1 MASILAVFAVAAT
14 AHAALPGA
22 DGRIAFQSNQGGDYE
37 VWTVDSAG
45 GTPLQLTTNAVTD
58 GDPAWSPDGS
68 RIAFATNRD
77 GNYEIYTMTRD
88 RVEPATADHKLQ
100 HRRLS
105 QLVAN
110 RRRDR
115 VRERP

>member
-1 MASILAVFAVAAT
+1 MRRTTSRRHQVCVGMASILAVFAVTAT

-22 DGRIAFQSNQGGDYE
+22 DGRIAFQSSQGGDFE

-68 RIAFATNRD
+68 RSRS
-77 GNYEIYTMTRD
+77 
-88 RVEPATADHKLQ
+88 PQ
-100 HRRLS
+100 SRR
-105 QLVAN
+105 QL
-110 RRRDR
+110 
-115 VRERP
+115 